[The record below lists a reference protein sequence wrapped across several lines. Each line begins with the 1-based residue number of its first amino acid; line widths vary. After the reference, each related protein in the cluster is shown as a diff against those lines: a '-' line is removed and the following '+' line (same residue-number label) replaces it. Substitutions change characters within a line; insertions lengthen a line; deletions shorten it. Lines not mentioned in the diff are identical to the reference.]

1 MSGPTVSCV
10 SLLPAQLDRIGVARA
25 RLPEVYEHA
34 KAALARCVSVDE
46 CKDWSDKAQAL
57 ASYAR
62 QAGDQELFNHARRV
76 QARASRRC
84 GELLKQFDGRGG
96 SRSKNDGGVT
106 FAPAK
111 TGGVQ
116 LSSAS
121 RGEAARRAGLSSR
134 QQTTAMRIANVP
146 ENDFEQAVD
155 SDNPPSVT
163 GLAQQGR
170 KQRPK
175 PAGFTEAT
183 HLIGSVGR
191 FAEFCAGHDPAFVA
205 GGITPS
211 EVEDVLSR
219 VETIEQWL
227 ARLVC
232 ALRT

>member
-1 MSGPTVSCV
+1 MGGASLSLASALPSGVD
-10 SLLPAQLDRIGVARA
+10 QIGIASA
-25 RLPEVYEHA
+25 RLPEAYEDA

-62 QAGDQELFNHARRV
+62 QAGDRELFNHARRV

-84 GELLKQFDGRGG
+84 GELLKQFDGRPRNARKQNEG
-96 SRSKNDGGVT
+96 DPT
-106 FAPAK
+106 
-111 TGGVQ
+111 
-116 LSSAS
+116 LISAS
-121 RGEAARRAGLSSR
+121 RGDVAREAGLSKD
-134 QQTTAMRIANVP
+134 QQVTAVRVASLP
-146 ENDFEQAVD
+146 QEDFEDAVE

-163 GLAQQGR
+163 RLAHQGR
-170 KQRPK
+170 KPRPK
-175 PAGFTEAT
+175 PAGFAEAT

-191 FAEFCAGHDPAFVA
+191 FAEFCAGHDPGFVA

-211 EVEDVLSR
+211 EVEDVLSK